1 MRTHTGGMLA
11 AKDPT
16 LCDQI
21 YFIQNAEGGALGP
34 FDCWLCLRGL
44 KTMSLRMERQAANC
58 KRMAEWLAAH
68 PLVSKVNYAGMP
80 GTPDAALHWQQATG
94 EGSLLSFTTDD
105 IDVSKTVV
113 TETKLFKI
121 TVSFGNVT
129 SLISLPCYMSH
140 ASIPAEVRQTERK
153 ALSAPQPPHLVR
165 MCTHLSTHVGVSLL
179 PLRLCF
185 LFAHLKPPPPRRA
198 REQVRAARGLP
209 DDLVRISAGIEDVDD
224 LIADLQQAFVRP
236 HILPSSA
243 RLISSAVSGVERRSS
258 TTSQRMLPPL
268 TEGDCQRRT
277 RRRRRRARRRCPRVL
292 RRGRL
297 SW

>member
-1 MRTHTGGMLA
+1 
-11 AKDPT
+11 

-68 PLVSKVNYAGMP
+68 PLVTKVNYAGMA

-105 IDVSKTVV
+105 IDVSKMVV

-121 TVSFGNVT
+121 TVSFGNVN

-140 ASIPAEVRQTERK
+140 ASIPAEVRQRNSLTLIYTLQAPYRK
-153 ALSAPQPPHLVR
+153 
-165 MCTHLSTHVGVSLL
+165 
-179 PLRLCF
+179 
-185 LFAHLKPPPPRRA
+185 PRRT
-198 REQVRAARGLP
+198 LP
-209 DDLVRISAGIEDVDD
+209 A
-224 LIADLQQAFVRP
+224 P
-236 HILPSSA
+236 
-243 RLISSAVSGVERRSS
+243 
-258 TTSQRMLPPL
+258 
-268 TEGDCQRRT
+268 
-277 RRRRRRARRRCPRVL
+277 
-292 RRGRL
+292 
-297 SW
+297 